1 MVIQINSVLLLFLFL
16 FYFIFREVIEIK
28 SVPIKR
34 YHLRTSICQK
44 PFKISAAVIPGCQRG
59 LFRTTCWKTSLC
71 CPVLCP
77 ADVCILSSVQ
87 ADIRNNWGHT
97 SHEPTLHLLSVGTDG
112 RMRMCFFIFLFMD
125 LISAQSVSVFFVL
138 FPKLDVFLFICPS
151 GFSPRSLSLVLDTFT
166 TSWFISFYHLLT
178 VNTVTGRLVLL
189 LNDSGCVETHRR
201 CLRWVDRGRNSGVMS
216 LMISFSGRL
225 VSKDNICTVQH
236 MRENLFLCEFIMSWW
251 FWLHLLSNVI

>member
-112 RMRMCFFIFLFMD
+112 RMRMCFFFFFYSRIWFQLSLFLSSSSFSPNLMFFC
-125 LISAQSVSVFFVL
+125 LFVHLVSLLVL
-138 FPKLDVFLFICPS
+138 FPWSWTHLPLHGLSVFIIC
-151 GFSPRSLSLVLDTFT
+151 
-166 TSWFISFYHLLT
+166 WLLT
-178 VNTVTGRLVLL
+178 LL
-189 LNDSGCVETHRR
+189 QDYWFCY
-201 CLRWVDRGRNSGVMS
+201 W
-216 LMISFSGRL
+216 MIQA
-225 VSKDNICTVQH
+225 V
-236 MRENLFLCEFIMSWW
+236 
-251 FWLHLLSNVI
+251 

>member
-77 ADVCILSSVQ
+77 ADVCILSSIQ

-112 RMRMCFFIFLFMD
+112 RMRMCFFFFLIQGFD
-125 LISAQSVSVFFVL
+125 FSSVCFCLLRPFPQTWCFSVYL
-138 FPKLDVFLFICPS
+138 SIWFLS
-151 GFSPRSLSLVLDTFT
+151 
-166 TSWFISFYHLLT
+166 
-178 VNTVTGRLVLL
+178 
-189 LNDSGCVETHRR
+189 
-201 CLRWVDRGRNSGVMS
+201 
-216 LMISFSGRL
+216 SFS
-225 VSKDNICTVQH
+225 
-236 MRENLFLCEFIMSWW
+236 FLGLGHIYHFMVYQ
-251 FWLHLLSNVI
+251 FLSSVDC

>member
-1 MVIQINSVLLLFLFL
+1 MSVYSLLFRL
-16 FYFIFREVIEIK
+16 ISGITEGTRVM
-28 SVPIKR
+28 S
-34 YHLRTSICQK
+34 Q
-44 PFKISAAVIPGCQRG
+44 PFT
-59 LFRTTCWKTSLC
+59 FSL
-71 CPVLCP
+71 
-77 ADVCILSSVQ
+77 
-87 ADIRNNWGHT
+87 W
-97 SHEPTLHLLSVGTDG
+97 EPTDG
-112 RMRMCFFIFLFMD
+112 WGCVFFFLFMD

-178 VNTVTGRLVLL
+178 VNTVTGLLVLL

-201 CLRWVDRGRNSGVMS
+201 CLRWVDRGRNGWVMS

-236 MRENLFLCEFIMSWW
+236 MRENLFMCEFIMSWW